1 MRVMVLGLR
10 GLSQVQGGVETHAA
24 QLYRRLTALG
34 CDVEVL
40 ARSPFVPAGEGKVGD
55 VRVRRLWAPRRSG
68 LEAMIHSLIGVVY
81 AAFARPDILHIH
93 AVGPAIVTPL
103 ARLAGLRVV
112 VTHHGADY
120 DRDKWGSFARW
131 VLRTGERLGMR
142 YSDARIAI
150 STTIAQLIRAKYAR
164 ESDLIPNGVEV
175 HPLRAETDT
184 LDKLGVQ
191 PRRYFLNVG
200 RMVPEKRQL
209 DLIRAFAKTAIP
221 GWKVVLAGKLTD
233 DAYSAEVRQAA
244 AAAPGVILAGYV
256 SGAPLEQLYS
266 HAGAFVL
273 PSSHEGLP
281 IALLEALSYGL
292 PSLASDIAGNLEV
305 GLESSC
311 YFPLGDLDALAARLA
326 QLEREP
332 VSQEAAAG
340 RRLWTKERYDW
351 DRIARQ
357 TLSVYTR
364 CLRNESNLTA
374 EPR

>member
-1 MRVMVLGLR
+1 MKVMVLGLR
-10 GLSQVQGGVETHAA
+10 GLQVQGGVETHATH
-24 QLYRRLTALG
+24 LYRRLAALG

-40 ARSPFVPAGEGKVGD
+40 ARTPFVPPGERRVGD

-68 LEAMIHSLIGVVY
+68 LEAMVHSLIGVAY
-81 AAFARPDILHIH
+81 AAIARPDILHIH
-93 AVGPAIVTPL
+93 AVGPALVTPL
-103 ARLAGLRVV
+103 ARLAGLRTV

-120 DRDKWGSFARW
+120 DRDKWGRFARW
-131 VLRTGERLGMR
+131 VLLTGERMGMC

-150 STTIAQLIRAKYAR
+150 SSTIAKLIQSKYGRDA
-164 ESDLIPNGVEV
+164 DLIPNGVEV
-175 HPLRAETDT
+175 HAPRGDSEFLET
-184 LDKLGVQ
+184 LALQ
-191 PRRYFLNVG
+191 PGRYFLNVG

-209 DLIRAFAKTAIP
+209 DLIHAYAQAHIP
-221 GWKVVLAGKLTD
+221 GWKLVLAGKLAED
-233 DAYSAEVRQAA
+233 RYSAQVREAA
-244 AAAPGVILAGYV
+244 ATHGVILAGYV
-256 SGAPLEQLYS
+256 SGVPLEQLYS

-311 YFPLGDLDALAARLA
+311 YFPLGDIGALATRLA
-326 QLEREP
+326 QLAREP
-332 VSQEAAAG
+332 VSPDAVAR

-364 CLRNESNLTA
+364 CLRNEPNLTA